1 MDKEKSYRLKK
12 DIVIPKGT
20 VFSDVNG
27 TTSTYVRSMYRCTFG
42 LTNHTSGNIIY
53 GIDLGDKEI
62 LNYFEEIPN
71 ML

>member
-1 MDKEKSYRLKK
+1 MGKEKSYRLKE

-27 TTSTYVRSMYRCTFG
+27 TTSKYVRSMYQCTFG
-42 LTNHTSGNIIY
+42 LTKDTSGNIIY

-62 LNYFEEIPN
+62 LNYWEE
-71 ML
+71 L